1 MEQLNFFKKLDDNK
15 SICACCKNGFE
26 NKKNYIQK
34 YCSEACYKKVRKEK
48 KVLHDK
54 KYREKNKSVLIQK
67 KKEYYKKNREIQLL
81 KCKTWRENNKEHKA
95 KTDKEYLLKNR
106 ERLLEYKK
114 DYYQKNKKHLSE
126 IGKTYR
132 KENENKIKEYRLKN
146 REKILKRKRDWS
158 RENIKHVLQYAKNKR
173 DTDIQYKIRNSIRNR
188 INSAIVYQKTTKHC
202 SSLKLLGCSIQNAK
216 EHLEKQF
223 KEGMTWDNYGH
234 KTWHIDHIIPCAS
247 FDLTDT
253 EQQKKC
259 FHYTNLQPLW
269 AKENISKGAKI
280 L

>member
-1 MEQLNFFKKLDDNK
+1 MQILEQPQATCPVCGNNFEK
-15 SICACCKNGFE
+15 SKHNSHR
-26 NKKNYIQK
+26 K
-34 YCSEACYKKVRKEK
+34 YCSKTCSEKIRKEK
-48 KVLHDK
+48 KALNDK
-54 KYREKNKSVLIQK
+54 KYREKNRDVLIK
-67 KKEYYKKNREIQLL
+67 KKKNYYQKNREIQLL

-126 IGKTYR
+126 IGKNYR
-132 KENENKIKEYRLKN
+132 KEKADEIREYRLKN
-146 REKILKRKRDWS
+146 RDRILKRKRDWS

-188 INSAIVYQKTTKHC
+188 INSAIVYQKTTKHS

-216 EHLEKQF
+216 EHIEKQF

-234 KTWHIDHIIPCAS
+234 KTWHIDHIIPCAA
-247 FDLTDT
+247 FDLTDP

-269 AKENISKGAKI
+269 WHENLSKGAKMNYGKI
-280 L
+280 